1 MANLFIRKDVW
12 DLDPD
17 DPIIKGYA
25 DAVAAMKTLPASN
38 SLSWSYQACY
48 PRHGAGP
55 RIRPSGT
62 SVSINRGISPP
73 GTGCS
78 CSSSRR
84 WSVLMSSQV
93 VVRPT
98 GPSPTGTTPTRATT
112 ACRWPSG
119 LQRTRSDSPNPLY
132 TAQRGSGI
140 NAGLGLSAQAI
151 STTAAL
157 NCQSFTGTSEFAGGI
172 AGPAQFAGATGQ
184 LESTPHNSVHGQM
197 GGLMGV
203 VQQAAQDPIFWL
215 HHANIDRLWWKWNK
229 AHGSP
234 TDAAWLNESFSFF
247 DASGTQTSRQPKD
260 VIDTENQ
267 LGYTYDDAAPVPAVS
282 PPKAALAVKWPP
294 PWPESQAA
302 PAPVSS
308 GPGPILHLIGISSEP
323 AHLIGERVDVTV
335 PVDESSLA
343 SLLDSPVAGEL
354 QRRAFIDLDDI
365 DVQQNPDLV
374 YGVYLNLPPDPTDAD
389 VSEDHIGNLSLFGA
403 ERAQQPTRDE
413 HAHGYHV
420 TLEITGVLDRLVSAG
435 QWNDPHALEVSFRP
449 LTLEVPADRPE
460 LVSELP
466 SPAHPENPVT
476 IGQIALKIA

>member
-38 SLSWSYQACY
+38 SLSWSYQAAI
-48 PRHGAGP
+48 HGTVQTPNQTLWNQCQHQSWYFAP
-55 RIRPSGT
+55 WHRMF
-62 SVSINRGISPP
+62 
-73 GTGCS
+73 
-78 CSSSRR
+78 
-84 WSVLMSSQV
+84 LFFFEE
-93 VVRPT
+93 VVRT
-98 GPSPTGTTPTRATT
+98 HVVSSGGPADWALPYWDYTDSGHNSLPLAFRAATD
-112 ACRWPSG
+112 A
-119 LQRTRSDSPNPLY
+119 SDSPNPLY

-151 STTAAL
+151 STTVAL